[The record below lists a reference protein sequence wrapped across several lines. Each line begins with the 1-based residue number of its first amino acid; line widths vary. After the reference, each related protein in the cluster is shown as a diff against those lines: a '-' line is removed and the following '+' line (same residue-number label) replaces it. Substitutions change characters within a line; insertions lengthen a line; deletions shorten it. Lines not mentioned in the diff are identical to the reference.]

1 MLCIRSRSLKSRK
14 IPPRRCQQLRP
25 LTLHA
30 DYAHPPELALC
41 RWLAG
46 INEWLRKSI

>member
-1 MLCIRSRSLKSRK
+1 MLCIRFRSLKSRK

-25 LTLHA
+25 LTSHA
-30 DYAHPPELALC
+30 DYAHPLDLALC

-46 INEWLRKSI
+46 TYEWLRKSM